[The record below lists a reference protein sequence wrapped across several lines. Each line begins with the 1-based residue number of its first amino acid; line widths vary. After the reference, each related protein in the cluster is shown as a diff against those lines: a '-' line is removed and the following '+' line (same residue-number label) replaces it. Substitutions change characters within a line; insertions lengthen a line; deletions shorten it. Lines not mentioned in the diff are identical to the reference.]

1 MGGFVES
8 RAGEFVAA
16 SADPVDGDVFGIAAI
31 APNVGT
37 RKDRVA
43 DGEAG
48 NLGTQRL
55 DDSREIPAERQ
66 GKGIRNNN
74 PRLSG

>member
-1 MGGFVES
+1 VGGFVES
-8 RAGEFVAA
+8 RPGEFVAA

-37 RKDRVA
+37 RKDSVA

-48 NLGTQRL
+48 R
-55 DDSREIPAERQ
+55 R
-66 GKGIRNNN
+66 
-74 PRLSG
+74 PRRRHLILPPPTHVLHLTGFGVG